1 MNTMM
6 VVARQTRAFV
16 FRNFHLDRRYFSW
29 VIVFTFYQLV
39 NSATI
44 VLIGVAIDEPGLTIT
59 LILGVLL
66 WNFLSAMFHE
76 IANSISYERWEG
88 TLEYTFMAPV
98 SRFVHLLGV
107 SIYAVLYSLLK
118 SSFVLIGLL
127 FFVDLD
133 LSHANMWGV
142 LVVLLTGSVA
152 FTGLGLIAAILPVM
166 SPEQGAQATN
176 ILQGALLLI
185 SGIYYPVSVL
195 PTWLQPLS
203 FLSPATYVLS
213 ASRKLIGIDEATG
226 ELLSKGVVLKEVWP
240 ELVTLSA
247 MGIIMVP
254 LGLWIFSI
262 VEHWAKRTG
271 KLKRTG

>member
-1 MNTMM
+1 MTTMRTA
-6 VVARQTRAFV
+6 ARQTWAFV

-29 VIVFTFYQLV
+29 VLVFTFYQLV

-44 VLIGVAIDEPGLTIT
+44 VLIGVAVDEPALTIT

-118 SSFVLIGLL
+118 SSLVLFGLL
-127 FFVDLD
+127 LFVDID
-133 LSHANMWGV
+133 LSGANMWGV
-142 LVVLLTGSVA
+142 LIVLLTGSVA

-185 SGIYYPVSVL
+185 SGIYYPVDIL
-195 PTWLQPLS
+195 PEWLQPFS
-203 FLSPATYVLS
+203 YISPATYVLS
-213 ASRKLIGIDEATG
+213 ASRRLIGVDEASGVIYERGASLAEVNG
-226 ELLSKGVVLKEVWP
+226 ELAILA
-240 ELVTLSA
+240 A
-247 MGIIMVP
+247 MGLLMVP
-254 LGLWIFSI
+254 LGLWIFGV
-262 VEHWAKRTG
+262 VERWAKRSG

>member
-1 MNTMM
+1 MRTA
-6 VVARQTRAFV
+6 ARQTWAFV

-29 VIVFTFYQLV
+29 VLVFTFYQLV

-44 VLIGVAIDEPGLTIT
+44 VLIGVAVDEPALTIT

-118 SSFVLIGLL
+118 SSLVLFGLL
-127 FFVDLD
+127 LFVDID
-133 LSHANMWGV
+133 LSGANMWGV
-142 LVVLLTGSVA
+142 LIVLLTGSVA

-185 SGIYYPVSVL
+185 SGIYYPVDIL
-195 PTWLQPLS
+195 PEWLQPFS
-203 FLSPATYVLS
+203 YISPATYVLS
-213 ASRKLIGIDEATG
+213 ASRRLIGVDEASGVIYERGASLAEVNG
-226 ELLSKGVVLKEVWP
+226 ELAILA
-240 ELVTLSA
+240 A
-247 MGIIMVP
+247 MGLLMVP
-254 LGLWIFSI
+254 LGLWIFGV
-262 VEHWAKRTG
+262 VERWAKRSG